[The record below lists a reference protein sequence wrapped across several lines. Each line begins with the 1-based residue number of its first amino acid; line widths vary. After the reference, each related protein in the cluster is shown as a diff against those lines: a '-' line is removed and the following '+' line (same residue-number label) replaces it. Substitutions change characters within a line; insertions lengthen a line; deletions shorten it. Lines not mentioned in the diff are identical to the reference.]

1 MATIIDGSGITTP
14 EISAGNIV
22 GEICF
27 FGMATPPAGFL
38 KCNGAT
44 ISRTTYAA
52 LFAAIGTTWGGGDGS
67 TTFNLPD
74 YRGEFLRC
82 WDDGRGVDNG
92 RAFGGFQGENWKG
105 FYMTNTQQGLSSGYS
120 HNDVDMGKST
130 TSYVG
135 KLLTGLGATHLQPSG
150 RGGTPGTRCDLE
162 TWRLSPVSNIEGQA

>member
-1 MATIIDGSGITTP
+1 MATTIDGSGITTP

-27 FGMATPPAGFL
+27 FGMTTPPAGFL
-38 KCNGAT
+38 KCNGAA

-52 LFAAIGTTWGGGDGS
+52 LFAAIGTTWGSGDGA
-67 TTFNLPD
+67 TTFNIPD
-74 YRGEFLRC
+74 LRGEFLRC
-82 WDDGRGVDNG
+82 WDDGRGVDSG
-92 RAFGGFQGENWKG
+92 RAFGGFQSENWKG

-135 KLLTGLGATHLQPSG
+135 KLFTGAWNNPSAAI
-150 RGGTPGTRCDLE
+150 GTRWNAWDEVRPRNGAALAC
-162 TWRLSPVSNIEGQA
+162 IKY